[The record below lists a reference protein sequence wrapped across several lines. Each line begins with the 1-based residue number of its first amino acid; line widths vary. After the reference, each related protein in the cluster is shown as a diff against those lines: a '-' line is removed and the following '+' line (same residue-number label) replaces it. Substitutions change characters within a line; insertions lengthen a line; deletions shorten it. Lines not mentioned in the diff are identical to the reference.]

1 MSLLTA
7 QTERLVQFAAVT
19 TLLRGNVGWTFVD
32 ALQTA
37 CIIESSPVK
46 LSDEQFRDEARCLGA
61 GSAAIKRMNQL
72 KNEWYRSEDAKR
84 G

>member
-1 MSLLTA
+1 MSLLSAHTA
-7 QTERLVQFAAVT
+7 SVIQFAAVT

-37 CIIESSPVK
+37 GIIESATRR
-46 LSDEQFRDEARCLGA
+46 LSDDEFRTEAKTLGA

-72 KNEWYRSEDAKR
+72 KNEWYRSQDAQR